1 MPTRKRINLGHPRNK
16 RKHGGQKNKDTV
28 IASADNIDLNPED
41 IAPSLATTEPLD
53 DNATAPRTSSND
65 LNPSISTSS
74 SPTTPTDSTTNIST
88 PTVSFAPGDEWMG
101 FYNVPSNVSMS
112 DQAAKRAKNKASKAK
127 HQVDRKSV
135 V

>member
-1 MPTRKRINLGHPRNK
+1 MPTRKRINLGARPRNK

-53 DNATAPRTSSND
+53 DNATTPRTSSND

-74 SPTTPTDSTTNIST
+74 SPTTPSDSTTNIST
-88 PTVSFAPGDEWMG
+88 PTVSFAPGDEWLG
-101 FYNVPSNVSMS
+101 FYNVPSNVAMS
-112 DQAAKRAKNKASKAK
+112 DQAAKRAKNKAYKAK
-127 HQVDRKSV
+127 SKL
-135 V
+135 